1 MGAERDGFARV
12 RVGRVTGHPTGGAPG
27 TRTDHERFVVREGWR
42 QVRST
47 HHETYVL
54 TLPDGRVLRTR
65 ISRPPDRTTY
75 GARLWAHVLRDQLQ
89 VTEQEFWAC
98 VRDGALPD
106 RRPDPRPD
114 APDTAIPFEVADL
127 LVGRVGLRREDL
139 IGMTRDDAI
148 ARLNAYWA
156 TGR

>member
-1 MGAERDGFARV
+1 MGARRDGCARV
-12 RVGRVTGHPTGGAPG
+12 RTGRVTGRATGGATG
-27 TRTDHERFVVREGWR
+27 TRADHERFVVREGWR
-42 QVRST
+42 RSPST
-47 HHETYVL
+47 HHETYEL
-54 TLPDGRVLRTR
+54 TLPDGHVLRTR
-65 ISRPPDRTTY
+65 ISRPPDRTTS
-75 GARLWAHVLRDQLQ
+75 GARLWAHVLRDQLH

-114 APDTAIPFEVADL
+114 APDTAIPFEVAEL

-139 IGMTRDDAI
+139 VGMSRDDAI
-148 ARLNAYWA
+148 ARLNAFWA

>member
-1 MGAERDGFARV
+1 
-12 RVGRVTGHPTGGAPG
+12 VTGPTTGPTTGRSTARAPG
-27 TRTDHERFVVREGWR
+27 WPPATRADHERFVVREGWHR
-42 QVRST
+42 VRST
-47 HHETYVL
+47 HHETYEL
-54 TLPDGRVLRTR
+54 TLLDGRVLRTR
-65 ISRPPDRTTY
+65 VSRPPDRTTY
-75 GARLWAHVLRDQLQ
+75 GARLWGHVLRDQLR

-106 RRPDPRPD
+106 RRAAR
-114 APDTAIPFEVADL
+114 TADERESTIPFEVAEL

-139 IGMTRDDAI
+139 VGMSRVDAI